1 MERDWLPGE
10 VYWNEYGDVWE
21 AEDNIREYFKF
32 YNTVRPHSTLNYRTP
47 EELYRM
53 SKRGNGK
60 ERTNLAEDERHTKL
74 NFDNFLS

>member
-10 VYWNEYGDVWE
+10 VYLNEYGDIWE
-21 AEDNIREYFKF
+21 AEENTREYFKF
-32 YNTVRPHSTLNYRTP
+32 YNTVRPHSALNYRTP
-47 EELYRM
+47 EKVYRM
-53 SKRGNGK
+53 SKRENGK

>member
-1 MERDWLPGE
+1 M
-10 VYWNEYGDVWE
+10 YWNEQRYVWV

-32 YNTVRPHSTLNYRTP
+32 YNTVRPHSALNYRTT
-47 EELYRM
+47 EEVYRM

-60 ERTNLAEDERHTKL
+60 ERTNLAEDERNTKL